1 MAAASGGPGRR
12 GAKAADRVSTPKQ
25 PAGTHG
31 LEAGAGAVTML
42 GLGWFPDTVGGLERY
57 FRGLLEAL
65 PEARG
70 VVVGP
75 AADAPDR
82 LLSVSRPDAP
92 LARRLLAYRR
102 AALRAGAGSELL
114 DAHFALYASGP
125 MLLSR
130 LRSKPA
136 VFHFQGPWA
145 DESVV
150 ERSGHAAVHG
160 LRRALERAVL
170 RRARAYIVLSSAF
183 RRVLIERYGVSPWD
197 VEVHSPGA
205 DLERFTPGE
214 RSRARA
220 ALGLREDAFVALS
233 VRRLVTRTGVAELL
247 DAWDEAGE
255 DLPPGATLLV
265 VGDGPLA
272 AQLGQRAEAI
282 GTREARLTGP
292 LSDELLLE
300 AYRAADVAVVP
311 TLSHEG
317 FGLVVLEAAACGT
330 PSIVT
335 DVDALPEVAGPLDPS
350 LVVPAGDARAMAAR
364 LVAAARGALPSRAAA
379 REYAERFS
387 WSAVAAAH
395 RASYR
400 RVLAG
405 ERVPGRRVV
414 YVDHVARLSGGE
426 IALLRLL
433 PHLAGVRPHVI
444 LGEDGPLALRLQQ
457 AGVSVEVLALDPAA
471 RDLRRDS
478 ARAGAV
484 PLRTAL
490 QTLRY
495 TLRLARRLRR
505 ISPEVV
511 HTNSLKAGV
520 YGTLAARLAGVPVV
534 WHLRDRIAEDYLP
547 APAVRALRLLVPR
560 LASAVVANSQSTL
573 DTLGGARHAWVIP
586 DSVGVAPEP
595 AERGERPSAPATF
608 GILGRIAPWKGQDLF
623 LRAFAAA
630 FPDGA
635 ERAVIIGT
643 PMFGEQDYERGLHEL
658 AAELGLGD
666 RVEFRG
672 FREDIWGE
680 LAGLDVLVHAS
691 VIPEPFGQVVIEG
704 MAAGLPV
711 LAPDEGGPAE
721 VVDDG
726 RTGLLYPR
734 GDEGAL
740 AAGMR
745 ALASDSELR
754 RRLGAAGRQ
763 AATAYGPEPLAA
775 RVEQAYEQL
784 LK

>member
-1 MAAASGGPGRR
+1 VAAASGGRGRR
-12 GAKAADRVSTPKQ
+12 GAKAADRVSTPTQ

-31 LEAGAGAVTML
+31 AEAGAATVTMF
-42 GLGWFPDTVGGLERY
+42 GLGWFPDTLGGLERY

-65 PEARG
+65 PEARA

-75 AADAPDR
+75 ATDAPER
-82 LLSVSRPDAP
+82 LVAVSRPDAP

-102 AALRAGAGSELL
+102 AAVRAGAASELL

-130 LRSKPA
+130 LRSQPA

-150 ERSGHAAVHG
+150 ERSSHAAVHA
-160 LRRALERAVL
+160 LRRMLERAVL

-183 RRVLIERYGVSPWD
+183 RRLLVERYGVSPWD
-197 VEVHSPGA
+197 VHVIPPGA

-214 RSRARA
+214 RSHARA
-220 ALGLREDAFVALS
+220 ALGLSDDAFVALS
-233 VRRLVTRTGVAELL
+233 VRRLVPRTGVAELL
-247 DAWDEAGE
+247 DAWNLAGE
-255 DLPPGATLLV
+255 ELPPGATLLV

-272 AQLGQRAEAI
+272 AELRERAAAI
-282 GTREARLTGP
+282 GSREARLTGP
-292 LSDELLLE
+292 LSDEQLLA
-300 AYRAADVAVVP
+300 AYRAADVGVVP

-317 FGLVVLEAAACGT
+317 FGLVVVEAAACGT
-330 PSIVT
+330 ASIVT
-335 DVDALPEVAGPLDPS
+335 DVDALPEVAVPLDPS
-350 LVVPAGDARAMAAR
+350 LVVPADDARAMAAR
-364 LVAAARGALPSRAAA
+364 LVAAARGALPPRAAA
-379 REYAERFS
+379 RDYAQRFS
-387 WSAVAAAH
+387 WPAVAAAH
-395 RASYR
+395 RRLYR

-405 ERVPGRRVV
+405 EPAPGRRVV

-471 RDLRRDS
+471 RDLRRES

-484 PLRTAL
+484 PLRTGL

-495 TLRLARRLRR
+495 SLRLARRLRR
-505 ISPEVV
+505 ISPDLV

-534 WHLRDRIAEDYLP
+534 WHVRDRIAEDYL
-547 APAVRALRLLVPR
+547 AASAVRVLRLLVPR
-560 LASAVVANSQSTL
+560 LASAVVANSQATL
-573 DTLGGARHAWVIP
+573 DTLGGARRAWVIP
-586 DSVGVAPEP
+586 DSVGVAPDAAGSEARP
-595 AERGERPSAPATF
+595 AAPAAF
-608 GILGRIAPWKGQDLF
+608 GMLGRIAPWKGQDLF
-623 LRAFAAA
+623 LRAFAGA
-630 FPDGA
+630 FADGA

-643 PMFGEQDYERGLHEL
+643 PMFGEEDYERGLHEL

-666 RVEFRG
+666 RVDFRG
-672 FREDIWGE
+672 FREDIWSE
-680 LAGLDVLVHAS
+680 LAKLDVLVHAS

-721 VVDDG
+721 VIDDG
-726 RTGLLYPR
+726 RTGLLYPL

-745 ALASDSELR
+745 ALAADRERR
-754 RRLGAAGRQ
+754 RRLGAAARQ
-763 AATAYGPEPLAA
+763 AAAAYAPEALAA
-775 RVEQAYEQL
+775 RFEQAYEQL

>member
-1 MAAASGGPGRR
+1 
-12 GAKAADRVSTPKQ
+12 VSTPTQ
-25 PAGTHG
+25 PAGSASG
-31 LEAGAGAVTML
+31 QDAGAAAVTML
-42 GLGWFPDTVGGLERY
+42 GLGWFPDTLGGLERY
-57 FRGLLEAL
+57 YRGLLEAL

-75 AADAPDR
+75 AADAPAR
-82 LLSVSRPDAP
+82 VVSVSRPDAP

-102 AALRAGAGSELL
+102 AALRAGTGSALL

-136 VFHFQGPWA
+136 VVHFQGPWA

-150 ERSGHAAVHG
+150 ERPGHAAVHV

-170 RRARAYIVLSSAF
+170 RRARAYVVLSSAF
-183 RRVLIERYGVSPWD
+183 RRVLVERYGVSPWD
-197 VEVHSPGA
+197 VEVRAPGA
-205 DLERFTPGE
+205 DLEHFTPGE

-220 ALGLREDAFVALS
+220 ALGLSEDAFVALS
-233 VRRLVTRTGVAELL
+233 VRRLVPRTGVAELL
-247 DAWDEAGE
+247 DAWELAGE
-255 DLPPGATLLV
+255 ELPEGATLLV

-272 AQLGQRAEAI
+272 AQLGPRAAAI
-282 GTREARLTGP
+282 GPREARLTGA
-292 LSDELLLE
+292 LSDEQLLA

-317 FGLVVLEAAACGT
+317 FGLVVVEAAACGT
-330 PSIVT
+330 PSIVS

-350 LVVPAGDARAMAAR
+350 LVVPAADAPAMAAR
-364 LVAAARGALPSRAAA
+364 LVAAARGALPSRASA

-395 RASYR
+395 RDLYR

-405 ERVPGRRVV
+405 ERTPGRRVV

-433 PHLAGVRPHVI
+433 PHLVGVRPHVI

-457 AGVSVEVLALDPAA
+457 AGVSVEVLPLDPAA

-505 ISPEVV
+505 ISPDVV

-547 APAVRALRLLVPR
+547 ASAVRALRLLVPR
-560 LASAVVANSQSTL
+560 LANGVVANSQATL
-573 DTLGGARHAWVIP
+573 DTLGATRRAWVIP
-586 DSVGVAPEP
+586 DSVGIAPEP
-595 AERGERPSAPATF
+595 PEDDRRPPDAATF
-608 GILGRIAPWKGQDLF
+608 GMLGRIAPWKGQDLF

-630 FPDGA
+630 FPGGA

-643 PMFGEQDYERGLHEL
+643 PMFGEEDYERGLHRL
-658 AAELGLGD
+658 AAELGLSE

-672 FREDIWGE
+672 FREDVWGE
-680 LAGLDVLVHAS
+680 LAALDVLVHAS
-691 VIPEPFGQVVIEG
+691 VIPEPFGQVVLEG

-721 VVDDG
+721 VIDDG
-726 RTGLLYPR
+726 RTGMLYAL
-734 GDEGAL
+734 GEQDAL

-745 ALASDSELR
+745 ALAHDAELR
-754 RRLGAAGRQ
+754 RRLGAAARQ
-763 AATAYGPEPLAA
+763 AAAAYAPEKLGA
-775 RVEQAYEQL
+775 RYEQAYEQL